1 MDQVDLEEADLPS
14 ARGMLADIPHALC
27 FSCTCPETPR
37 PRPSAREELVAR
49 LAVQRAAAAAAAA
62 APTAMAALV
71 AEDGD
76 EDDEEDE
83 DSGGCDRID

>member
-1 MDQVDLEEADLPS
+1 MDQVDLEEAEWPT

-27 FSCTCPETPR
+27 FSCTCPETLR
-37 PRPSAREELVAR
+37 PRPSARDELVAR
-49 LAVQRAAAAAAAA
+49 LAVQRAAAAAAPTA
-62 APTAMAALV
+62 TAMAAAE

-83 DSGGCDRID
+83 ESGGCYSID